1 MDSHLAKL
9 AATQAE
15 VVAAWQLRRAGW
27 SRTKISHHAARGAW
41 RRIHPGVYVLTRGR
55 PSQIQLWWA
64 AALTTPTSFLSHGS
78 AAACYGFHRFSKPFE
93 VVTRPGSGGRRRHGA
108 LLVFRSKCL
117 QGETARH
124 MGIPMTTAER
134 TLVDIAAG
142 LDAKRIG
149 RCFRE
154 AIRLK
159 TTTAARVAR
168 CVARHGD
175 APAPL
180 AAVARRYAKLP
191 YRRTR
196 SDAEARALEL
206 LADAGIPPPGVNV
219 RIGGEE
225 ADLVWVER
233 RLIVEIDG
241 PQFHLFRDEDARK
254 EAIWRDAGFTV
265 RRVPSSV
272 VYDDPESFVV
282 FCAGP

>member
-1 MDSHLAKL
+1 M

-15 VVAAWQLRRAGW
+15 VVAAWQLRQAGW
-27 SRTKISHHAARGAW
+27 SATKIRHHAARGAW
-41 RRIHPGVYVLTRGR
+41 RRVHPGVYVLTRAQ
-55 PSQIQLWWA
+55 PSQVQLWWA

-93 VVTRPGSGGRRRHGA
+93 VVTRPGQGGRRRLGR
-108 LLVFRSKCL
+108 LLVFRSKRL
-117 QGETARH
+117 QGETTRH
-124 MGIPMTTAER
+124 TGIPITTAER
-134 TLVDIAAG
+134 TLVDVAAG
-142 LDAKRIG
+142 LDAKRVG

-168 CVARHGD
+168 CVERHGD
-175 APAPL
+175 APTLL

-206 LADAGIPPPGVNV
+206 LDDAGIRPPGVNV

-265 RRVPSSV
+265 RRVPSST
-272 VYDDPESFVV
+272 VYDDPAAFVACCV
-282 FCAGP
+282 RP